1 MPGLGKTD
9 LEKSNKAITRTS
21 RNLISLQ
28 KKKKKINEGLAV
40 WVKVS
45 AAKADNLSSIPGQ
58 GLTSNV
64 FLNSSLAYFQ
74 TGLSVI
80 G

>member
-28 KKKKKINEGLAV
+28 KKKKKINVGLAV
-40 WVKVS
+40 WVKLS
-45 AAKADNLSSIPGQ
+45 AAKADN
-58 GLTSNV
+58 
-64 FLNSSLAYFQ
+64 
-74 TGLSVI
+74 
-80 G
+80 